1 MPINHRFDLT
11 RVYWNS
17 WFYLLTNL
25 SLSLFDFNYYN
36 LHPSV
41 LDILSTPC
49 PRPFLR
55 LSAVF
60 FLFDPSFIS
69 SISDCFPISLFEFLF
84 HTSHQNSF
92 NQKLFQ
98 HLLVCVFE
106 HTYNHY
112 FEFFFWNFVAHSHLT
127 AINGRLVMLYFREG
141 TLS

>member
-60 FLFDPSFIS
+60 FYLTVVLFPAFQTVFLSLCLNSSFTPVIKIHSIKNYFNICWFVSLNILIIIILS
-69 SISDCFPISLFEFLF
+69 SFSGIL
-84 HTSHQNSF
+84 
-92 NQKLFQ
+92 
-98 HLLVCVFE
+98 
-106 HTYNHY
+106 
-112 FEFFFWNFVAHSHLT
+112 
-127 AINGRLVMLYFREG
+127 
-141 TLS
+141 